1 MQPSAGGVASRT
13 PAEQRRS
20 WMLGFAAASAIALL
34 LFLYRY
40 LDAVVGG
47 RAVEVLPPLINE
59 FTGVY
64 GSVLLLPLLIRFIR
78 RHPLD
83 RGHWPSALPA
93 YVGAAMLFGVTHT
106 TWMWASRG
114 VLFRLF
120 GLGGNEFHP
129 TPSRYAME
137 FSLQLI
143 VVGLTTAFVHVLD
156 RYRAARERE
165 LRHSQLQASLAR
177 AQLQA
182 LQAQLQPHFLFNAL
196 NAISSAMYEDVER
209 ADTMIARLS
218 DLLRHVLR
226 TTRAQTISLEEE
238 LRILD
243 PYLEL
248 MRARFGARLRVELE
262 IDEGAR
268 VAAVPALLLQPLVEN
283 AAQHGTPEPPLPARI
298 AIGARRLGDVLVV
311 EVADNGPGMPP
322 GRTPIGQGIGLSNTA
337 ERLRALYGERAA
349 LEWENLP
356 GGGFL
361 VRVRLPYHDA
371 LPASSTEEAAW
382 SAPAY

>member
-1 MQPSAGGVASRT
+1 MQASAARVGSRT

-20 WMLGFAAASAIALL
+20 WLLGFAAASAVALL

-47 RAVEVLPPLINE
+47 RAAAVLPPLVNE
-59 FTGVY
+59 LTGVY
-64 GSVLLLPLLIRFIR
+64 GSALLLPLLIRFVR
-78 RHPLD
+78 RHPLE
-83 RGHWPSALPA
+83 RGRILRELPA
-93 YVGAAMLFGVTHT
+93 YTLAAALFGVTHT
-106 TWMWASRG
+106 TLMWLSRR
-114 VLFRLF
+114 VLFGQL
-120 GLGGNEFHP
+120 GLDDYAFRP
-129 TPSRYAME
+129 TPERYAME
-137 FSLQLI
+137 LTLQLI

-238 LRILD
+238 LRILE

-248 MRARFGARLRVELE
+248 MRARFGERLRVELDIE
-262 IDEGAR
+262 EGAR
-268 VAAVPALLLQPLVEN
+268 AAAVPALLLQPLVEN

-298 AIGARRLGDVLVV
+298 AVSARRLEGALVV
-311 EVADNGPGMPP
+311 EVADNGPGMPA
-322 GRTPIGQGIGLSNTA
+322 GCTPTGQGIGLSNTA

-349 LEWENLP
+349 LEWENIQ
-356 GGGFL
+356 GGGFR
-361 VRVRLPYHDA
+361 VSVRLPFQQ
-371 LPASSTEEAAW
+371 ASPTPSPEEAVW
-382 SAPAY
+382 SASPY